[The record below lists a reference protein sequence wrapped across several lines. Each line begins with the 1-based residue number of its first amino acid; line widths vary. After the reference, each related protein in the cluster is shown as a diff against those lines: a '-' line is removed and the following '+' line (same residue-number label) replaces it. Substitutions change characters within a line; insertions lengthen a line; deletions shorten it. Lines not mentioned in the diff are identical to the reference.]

1 MHWRNKE
8 NALEQKELLRLH
20 YFTEEL
26 RKRVKRLV
34 REISAARRK
43 PQRDDYAIELST
55 VGAKHANS
63 FAGDIIEL

>member
-1 MHWRNKE
+1 MHRRNKE
-8 NALEQKELLRLH
+8 NAFEQKELLHLH

-43 PQRDDYAIELST
+43 TYRDDYAIKLST

-63 FAGDIIEL
+63 FAGDITKP